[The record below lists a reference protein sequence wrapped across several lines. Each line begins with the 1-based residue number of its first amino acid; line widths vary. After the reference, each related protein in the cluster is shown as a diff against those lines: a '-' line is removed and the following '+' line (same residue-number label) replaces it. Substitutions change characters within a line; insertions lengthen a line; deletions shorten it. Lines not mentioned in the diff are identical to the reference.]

1 MGWRGRTRR
10 GLCGAAVVVTA
21 LLMTACGASG
31 GVETIPSER
40 GSSSF
45 PVELTHAQG
54 TVVISERPQRVVVLG
69 SADAQIASALGVPI
83 VGAVRD
89 PSSADGNWPGMAEPL
104 PAELLVLDSTGPNLE
119 QIAALHPDLILATS
133 AQPAYTQLYDQ
144 LSRVAPVV
152 SYRTALLQDS
162 GEDLVRLIARATGTE
177 GDADTLIA
185 SSDRTIDHFATE
197 FAGLKGKTFVF
208 GQYAGGTT
216 YLVANPAAQS
226 AAFLERLGMTIPAEI
241 RQQWS
246 AGDTSY
252 AGSVGMITPGV
263 EQLDVLDSADVALI
277 SGFGEN
283 ATEEFTAIPLVSSS
297 KLLREGRLHMI
308 GQDLAAPLLQPN
320 PATTAYLLD
329 RLRPYLAQLVG
340 SAG

>member
-1 MGWRGRTRR
+1 MGLRGRTRR

-162 GEDLVRLIARATGTE
+162 GEDLVRLIARATGNGRGCRHADHVLGPDHRPLRHGVRRPE
-177 GDADTLIA
+177 GQDLRLRSVRRGNDL
-185 SSDRTIDHFATE
+185 SR
-197 FAGLKGKTFVF
+197 
-208 GQYAGGTT
+208 GQPG
-216 YLVANPAAQS
+216 
-226 AAFLERLGMTIPAEI
+226 
-241 RQQWS
+241 
-246 AGDTSY
+246 
-252 AGSVGMITPGV
+252 GSVGRVPGTPG
-263 EQLDVLDSADVALI
+263 DDHS
-277 SGFGEN
+277 
-283 ATEEFTAIPLVSSS
+283 
-297 KLLREGRLHMI
+297 R
-308 GQDLAAPLLQPN
+308 
-320 PATTAYLLD
+320 
-329 RLRPYLAQLVG
+329 
-340 SAG
+340 